1 MKLSDA
7 QLRRLTGK
15 ARSGDLSA
23 AKELWEHYTWYDDF
37 QHAAPWEERLS
48 NAGEPEVI
56 GYRSD
61 MLFSKA
67 YRLQDADPMKLALLK
82 RSLVLEARYRKATA
96 GRVLHVWVNGKN
108 VDMRQSGE
116 PNEATRNMQNMLAR
130 VEAAQEKR

>member
-1 MKLSDA
+1 MAVSFRAAVGVALLVVCTVACKREPSRQDTADSLISGCPCDVMKLSDA

-61 MLFSKA
+61 MLFS
-67 YRLQDADPMKLALLK
+67 
-82 RSLVLEARYRKATA
+82 
-96 GRVLHVWVNGKN
+96 
-108 VDMRQSGE
+108 
-116 PNEATRNMQNMLAR
+116 
-130 VEAAQEKR
+130 